1 MKTSMGLLL
10 AAIIVVVLLGLEYW
24 QYRDAQAY
32 RQTVNAQ
39 LMLLSERVN
48 GIDER
53 VRIAKNE
60 LDEIQQNSLGGL
72 IESANDALIEGWS
85 AMINSVEKEL
95 ERAKKGI
102 DKKVPNTAPDNSS
115 PSADP
120 APVNGQGPL

>member
-1 MKTSMGLLL
+1 MRTSMSVFM

-32 RQTVNAQ
+32 RKTVDAQ
-39 LMLLSERVN
+39 LILLSERVN

-95 ERAKKGI
+95 ERAKRGI
-102 DKKVPNTAPDNSS
+102 DKKIPSAAPDNSS

-120 APVNGQGPL
+120 APINGQGSL